1 MLTEELVQDSYITE
15 LKQKGALVD
24 KYLLG
29 HRYVGTLSQ
38 SPNYPTDAM
47 PIEELLTF
55 RQGYGITSG
64 SVVMITIRH
73 QPAQGGEEPLAYQ
86 SRNEEVATFP
96 KVVQAKRIWAY
107 TIARR
112 SDTSSTSGSVIE
124 ELKELLRQ
132 QAQDLVEVYPGYKVL
147 LTEYERRFKGVD
159 LEHFRKVLPLEL
171 FKAYVHTMGSVEGLG
186 IEPRY
191 TYKGKD

>member
-1 MLTEELVQDSYITE
+1 MVTEELVQDSYITE
-15 LKQKGALVD
+15 QKQRGALVD
-24 KYLLG
+24 KYRLS
-29 HRYVGTLSQ
+29 HRYMGTISP
-38 SPNYPTDAM
+38 SPNYQTNAM

-64 SVVMITIRH
+64 SVIMITIR
-73 QPAQGGEEPLAYQ
+73 QRPVQAQGEPLAYR

-96 KVVQAKRIWAY
+96 KVIQGKGVEPHISLG
-107 TIARR
+107 R

-124 ELKELLRQ
+124 ELKELLRRQ
-132 QAQDLVEVYPGYKVL
+132 TQEWVEIYPGYKVL

-159 LEHFRKVLPLEL
+159 LEHFREVLPFEL

>member
-1 MLTEELVQDSYITE
+1 METEELVQDSYITE
-15 LKQKGALVD
+15 HKQMGALVY
-24 KYLLG
+24 KYRLS
-29 HRYVGTLSQ
+29 HRYVGTISP
-38 SPNYPTDAM
+38 SPNYQTNAL

-64 SVVMITIRH
+64 SVGIITIPQ
-73 QPAQGGEEPLAYQ
+73 QPAEVGEELLAYQ

-96 KVVQAKRIWAY
+96 KVVQEEGIWPY
-107 TIARR
+107 TVVRR
-112 SDTSSTSGSVIE
+112 SDTSSTSSSIIE

-132 QAQDLVEVYPGYKVL
+132 QAQEWVEIYPGYKVL

-159 LEHFRKVLPLEL
+159 LEHFRKVLPFEL